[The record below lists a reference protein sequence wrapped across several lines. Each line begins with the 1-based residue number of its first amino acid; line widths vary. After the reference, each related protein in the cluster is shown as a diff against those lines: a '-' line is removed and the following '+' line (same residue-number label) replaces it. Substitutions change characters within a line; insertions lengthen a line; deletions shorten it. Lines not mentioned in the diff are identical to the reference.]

1 MSTISRLERSE
12 RRLSS
17 LIFSELAASKSTV
30 GSDEH
35 QPPRQTNTP
44 DTFPNSSR
52 ELDFMGVLNL
62 STELRLPSLEL
73 RAAELVDSETEQKTI
88 VLGSG
93 LTSNV
98 IQYVIPEDHPIE
110 TDAGKVVALKTF
122 TRQSSTNLARQEVYE
137 SIMNEMEVLRHA
149 SIVGH
154 PNIVQLHFIGWRKGE
169 VFPGL
174 AMEHSAHGSLDYL
187 IRSSWAGLADHQI
200 KMICRHITIDIAMG
214 LYAIHRVGY
223 IHGDLK
229 PENILVMSH
238 DSEVRQVV
246 AKLTDFGG
254 SSQSTAQGSRQPVHY
269 TPLWSAP
276 EVLNKDPDIDWE
288 RADVYSYGLVVGSLL
303 ASVRGNGGFGAGR
316 LSKPSSCFLTA
327 YIHTNM
333 SEQDE
338 DGMLWY
344 MKTNPET
351 ESVQSVASLLKE
363 KLEISITDNDDR
375 LQLLQILIP
384 TLGSYFWTR
393 PSMRDVGYSLQ
404 YLGESI
410 GRNIREE
417 MSRAPK
423 GDLRSSVRPKLGP
436 FSWTRSRDYFSI
448 LVEQATLAL
457 DDRQLS
463 DRDLVHQSDIPE
475 VLEGDDDPGKY
486 LKRIADIIKQ
496 LAIGNDYRESA
507 EETETRFASKRRRAA
522 LSQFV
527 ALSSLAVTKS
537 QSNLKT
543 LQDMT
548 YTSAM
553 AGDGAAI
560 CFATSMFNNTHTET
574 KFPIRC
580 FLALLTLSHSY
591 HAAQILHKRWPRHY
605 KMVQEMIKLKPSAF
619 EKSKT
624 QIDPNSSPFMLE
636 TMTTYAKE
644 PILKRSLTLKEAL
657 NMGILQIVHE
667 VLDGALIPDDFDES
681 VPGLLHGISSLPD
694 TEAATLVQRAFHIG
708 GKLSFLAPTISPIT
722 GGNFFERDSAEEKPL
737 SPLSAAIRRGKP
749 QLALKIIWL
758 HTQSEDE
765 PILDYDEALTLSCT
779 YLQYETADCLLRLY
793 RDKPQLCHGAERMRM
808 GPESLFSELLLN
820 IMTPEIS
827 PVSELER
834 RLLFGPEYQ
843 KAYENTLEFL
853 LENGASI
860 TDGSIST
867 NGLMNALRLDDMIAV
882 MIFTRTLENRGL
894 DILQHLKDP
903 GNLRHDPV
911 IDRIDITA
919 LDICI
924 FSGSIQSF
932 RYLIQKFPS
941 LSSEV
946 SDESGNTLLHEAC
959 YRVESFL
966 FVEAL
971 LQCGADA
978 SQKNKRGQTPIF
990 RALSKG
996 NIEAADI
1003 ISRHCSAKKL
1013 QGILSKSDD
1022 EWSVCFQLLVAWSS
1036 TRRPGVF
1043 KGFQWLAKHG
1053 GIHPYGPSGVPAWY
1067 PIVGQPRPHA
1077 SADQRLHA
1085 ELVALFLRSDGFQT
1099 ETERW
1104 EGKSLLHHA
1113 AWNGHIMVVK
1123 MLLDKNIDPNI
1134 GVDYSGEIP
1143 QDLPLHL
1150 FDPRKDSLTALDMVC
1165 LKLGG
1170 LSMPSEIANG
1180 GFIEVQKWTDDLEQI
1195 RGLLIEKGGKSI
1207 LFDCIKRVVMGDP
1220 HAAES
1225 SRFFSNASLMYGQA
1239 MTGTWPIPVTEMSKP
1254 VAPKTT
1260 KEDILADAGMRDKVF
1275 HNIMRSQFQ
1284 HTERTR
1290 RIQQEKDAT
1299 PENYLQQIRA
1309 ASNLRRCEWRLPP
1322 DWKCLTLNEDEDE
1335 PGGFRVM
1342 YMNRITGEC
1351 TYKRPKLYRGESKSG
1366 SNTTEQDDIPHDTYN
1381 TTVSKTTSE
1390 VSPSMSPDLAALS
1403 IDDTISI
1410 SVPDPEAQKR
1420 SSNTGQSPTATPN
1433 SADSDFVTV
1442 VTKKGLIQLPRDY
1455 TRMRLEDGSNW
1466 LHMAA
1471 IAGKSDFVATI
1482 LKENSIPI
1490 DSERHDGCTP
1500 LHAAVDEGALDVLRL
1515 LLTHGAD
1522 PNRVFP
1528 DRGHR
1533 PIHHSLL
1540 QDTTDMAKTLIEAGA
1555 DVNAKTTEGYSPL
1568 HFCMAVGDKPE
1579 FIDLLLSADA
1589 DVNATCPEGSVLNMA
1604 VKNGREESVARLLAA
1619 GAHAE
1624 EDEHLLHAAAR
1635 NPNLRIAELL
1645 LDVGGLDVNKRTES
1659 SWTPIIDAVV
1669 YEQFEMLRLLCLRGA
1684 DISVLAEE
1692 FQFFVR
1698 RRDDGKIDRMA
1709 MHVGQGNHLSVEA
1722 LNEGLSKENRGW
1734 EDWEPV
1740 RITKVADE
1748 EDKDPEE
1755 TSAHE

>member
-1 MSTISRLERSE
+1 MSTISRLERSG
-12 RRLSS
+12 RRLSMT
-17 LIFSELAASKSTV
+17 LSEPAASKSIAY
-30 GSDEH
+30 SDE
-35 QPPRQTNTP
+35 QPPPRQANIP
-44 DTFPNSSR
+44 DIFSDSSR

-62 STELRLPSLEL
+62 STELGLPSLDL
-73 RAAELVDSETEQKTI
+73 RAAELVDSEPEQQTI

-98 IQYVIPEDHPIE
+98 IQYAISEDHPID

-122 TRQSSTNLARQEVYE
+122 TSQSTTKVARQEVYK
-137 SIMNEMEVLRHA
+137 SIMREMEVLRHGLIA
-149 SIVGH
+149 GH

-187 IRSSWAGLADHQI
+187 IRTSWTGLTDHQI
-200 KMICRHITIDIAMG
+200 QLMYRNITIDIAMG

-238 DSEVRQVV
+238 DSGVRQVV

-254 SSQSTAQGSRQPVHY
+254 SSQSAQGRRPVHY

-276 EVLNKDPDIDWE
+276 EVLNKDPDIDWK
-288 RADVYSYGLVVGSLL
+288 RADVYSYGLVVSSLL
-303 ASVRGNGGFGAGR
+303 ASVRLIGGFGAGR

-333 SEQDE
+333 SERDE
-338 DGMLWY
+338 DDMLWY

-351 ESVQSVASLLKE
+351 ESVQSVASLLKA

-375 LQLLQILIP
+375 VQLLQVLIP
-384 TLGSYFWTR
+384 TLRSYFWSR
-393 PSMRDVGYSLQ
+393 PSMEDVVNSLK
-404 YLGESI
+404 YLGECV
-410 GRNIREE
+410 GRDIRGE
-417 MSRAPK
+417 MNAAPK
-423 GDLRSSVRPKLGP
+423 GDLRNSVKPKLGP

-457 DDRQLS
+457 NDRHIP
-463 DRDLVHQSDIPE
+463 DRDVVHQLDLPE
-475 VLEGDDDPGKY
+475 VLSGDDDPGKY
-486 LKRIADIIKQ
+486 LKKMADIVKQ

-507 EETETRFASKRRRAA
+507 EETETRFASKRRRAT

-527 ALSSLAVTKS
+527 ALSSLAATKS
-537 QSNLKT
+537 PSNLKT
-543 LQDMT
+543 LQDMI

-560 CFATSMFNNTHTET
+560 CSATLMLNNTHMET

-591 HAAQILHKRWPRHY
+591 HAAQILHNRWPKHY
-605 KMVQEMIKLKPSAF
+605 EMVQEMIKLKPSAF

-624 QIDPNSSPFMLE
+624 QTDPNSSPFMLE

-644 PILKRSLTLKEAL
+644 PILRRSLTLKEAL
-657 NMGILQIVHE
+657 DMGILQIVRE
-667 VLDGALIPDDFDES
+667 VLDGALIPDDFDKS

-694 TEAATLVQRAFHIG
+694 TEAAILAQRAFHIG
-708 GKLSFLAPTISPIT
+708 GKLSFLAPTGSPIAE
-722 GGNFFERDSAEEKPL
+722 GNFFERDSAEEKSL

-749 QLALKIIWL
+749 QLALKILWL

-779 YLQYETADCLLRLY
+779 YLQHETAGCLLRLY
-793 RDKPQLCHGAERMRM
+793 RDKPQLCHGAERMRL
-808 GPESLFSELLLN
+808 GPEPLLSDLLLK
-820 IMTPEIS
+820 IMMPETS

-853 LENGASI
+853 VENGASI

-867 NGLMNALRLDDMIAV
+867 NGLVNALRLDDVIAV
-882 MIFTRTLENRGL
+882 MILIRALENRGL
-894 DILQHLKDP
+894 DVLQHLKDL
-903 GNLRHDPV
+903 GHLYHDPSV
-911 IDRIDITA
+911 DRVDITA
-919 LDICI
+919 LDVCI
-924 FSGSIQSF
+924 FSDSIQSF
-932 RYLIQKFPS
+932 QYLLQNFPS
-941 LSSEV
+941 LASEV
-946 SDESGNTLLHEAC
+946 AEESGNTLLHEAC
-959 YRVESFL
+959 HRAGNVL

-978 SQKNKRGQTPIF
+978 SQKNKREQTPIF

-996 NIEAADI
+996 NIEAVDA
-1003 ISRHCSAKKL
+1003 ISRHCSAERL

-1022 EWSVCFQLLVAWSS
+1022 GWSVCFQLLAVWSN
-1036 TRRPGVF
+1036 TRSPGVF
-1043 KGFQWLAKHG
+1043 RGLQWLAKHG
-1053 GIHPYGPSGVPAWY
+1053 GIHSYGPSGVPAWY
-1067 PIVGQPRPHA
+1067 PIVGQPRPHT

-1085 ELVALFLRSDGFQT
+1085 ELVAFFLESDGVQT
-1099 ETERW
+1099 GTDRW

-1134 GVDYSGEIP
+1134 GVDYPGEIP

-1170 LSMPSEIANG
+1170 LSMPSEIAKG

-1207 LFDCIKRVVMGDP
+1207 LFDCIKRVVMRDS

-1225 SRFFSNASLMYGQA
+1225 SRFFSNASLMYGKT
-1239 MTGTWPIPVTEMSKP
+1239 MTGTWPRP
-1254 VAPKTT
+1254 VAEISEPAVPKTT
-1260 KEDILADAGMRDKVF
+1260 KEDILADTGMRDEVF

-1284 HTERTR
+1284 HNERTR
-1290 RIQQEKDAT
+1290 RIQQENEAT
-1299 PENYLQQIRA
+1299 PENYLQQIRTA
-1309 ASNLRRCEWRLPP
+1309 ANLRKYEWRLPP

-1351 TYKRPKLYRGESKSG
+1351 TYKRPELYRGESKSG
-1366 SNTTEQDDIPHDTYN
+1366 SNIRERDDTPYDNTYN
-1381 TTVSKTTSE
+1381 TTVSNMTSE
-1390 VSPSMSPDLAALS
+1390 VSSIDPDLAALS
-1403 IDDTISI
+1403 LDDTASTSI
-1410 SVPDPEAQKR
+1410 PDREAKKE
-1420 SSNTGQSPTATPN
+1420 SNSTDP
-1433 SADSDFVTV
+1433 DFVTV
-1442 VTKKGLIQLPRDY
+1442 VTKRGLVQLPRDY

-1471 IAGKSDFVATI
+1471 IAGESDFLTMI

-1490 DSERHDGCTP
+1490 NSERNDGCTP
-1500 LHAAVDEGALDVLRL
+1500 LHAAVDESALGVLSL
-1515 LLTHGAD
+1515 LLAHGAD

-1540 QDTTDMAKTLIEAGA
+1540 QDNTDMAKILIEAGA
-1555 DVNAKTTEGYSPL
+1555 DVNATTVEGYSPL

-1579 FIDLLLSADA
+1579 FMALLLNADA
-1589 DVNATCPEGSVLNMA
+1589 DVNATCREGSVLKMA
-1604 VKNGREESVARLLAA
+1604 VKHGREESVARLLAA
-1619 GAHAE
+1619 GAHV
-1624 EDEHLLHAAAR
+1624 EDGEYLLHAAAR

-1645 LDVGGLDVNKRTES
+1645 LDIGGLDVNKRTES

-1669 YEQFEMLRLLCLRGA
+1669 YEQFEMLRLLCFRGA

-1692 FQFFVR
+1692 FQFFVK

-1722 LNEGLSKENRGW
+1722 LNEGLSEENRGW

-1740 RITKVADE
+1740 RITKAENE

-1755 TSAHE
+1755 TSDNE